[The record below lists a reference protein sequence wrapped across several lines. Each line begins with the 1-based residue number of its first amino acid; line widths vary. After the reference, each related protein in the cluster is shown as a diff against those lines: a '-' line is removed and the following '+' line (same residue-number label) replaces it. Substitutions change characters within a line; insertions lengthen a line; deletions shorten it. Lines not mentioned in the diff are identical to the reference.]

1 MSNRQDKLIHI
12 FGDSFSENLWPGI
25 VRKETYLPFNLHAK
39 GGCTNDDILHSINEN
54 LDNIL
59 ERDIVI
65 IQTSGQGRLN
75 VRDKVVYGD
84 WIGKKY
90 SQGFTDKERDIIS
103 DWYNKFYIPS
113 ILTED
118 KVLNSIIHLAN
129 HISKSNKVIL
139 WNLTKL
145 GTYDVGNDNKGRLN
159 DNVPSSPNIP
169 DSDLWLPLSENG
181 TKGWVEIIYE
191 RGLYVSEHDYHPNK
205 QGNKFIADHMIK
217 AIQENIKQTLL

>member
-1 MSNRQDKLIHI
+1 MSSRQDKLIHI

-25 VRKETYLPFNLHAK
+25 ICKETYLPFALHAK

-54 LDNIL
+54 LNNIL
-59 ERDIVI
+59 EKDIVI

-75 VRDKVVYGD
+75 VREKVVYGD

-145 GTYDVGNDNKGRLN
+145 GAYDVDNDIRERLN
-159 DNVPSSPNIP
+159 DNVASSPNIP
-169 DSDLWLPLSENG
+169 DSNLWLPLSEKG

-191 RGLYVSEHDYHPNK
+191 RGLYVSENDYHPNK
-205 QGNKFIADHMIK
+205 QGNEFIAHNMIT
-217 AIQENIKQTLL
+217 AIREDINERLL